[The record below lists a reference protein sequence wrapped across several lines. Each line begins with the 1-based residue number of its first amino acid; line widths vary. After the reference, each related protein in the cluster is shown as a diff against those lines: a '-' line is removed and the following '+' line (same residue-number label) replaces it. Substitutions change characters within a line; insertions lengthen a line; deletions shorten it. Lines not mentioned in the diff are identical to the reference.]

1 MANYEVYVLIIAV
14 VLIGIVLMTN
24 RQREWFDGITPN
36 YLRDYQDIPNDIPSF
51 DAYQIME
58 QPSDPRYVW
67 VPEANGYLLPYDELD
82 FGLPYH
88 RWMYYY
94 FPGYYSQYYD
104 NNWPF
109 DYPWP
114 HDLYY
119 GGSYGGDYGGDFYGY
134 RGDYYKYRYRSGP
147 GRNYNYRISN
157 DISQYYPNRANMPL
171 VYTESY
177 PTRRSGFAGGQ
188 YSQRFAGRGSRGSGL
203 RIGSN
208 TPSFNGRIAKT
219 REHFSTTDCAPTYK
233 SNICTS
239 LIDPMIA
246 DRGGNANGAK
256 ACRPNDLLEKFG
268 NVESVDGVFTS
279 NDPNAYMEPIQGIL
293 TFQVKPSDI
302 TDGSNWPTASG
313 YPALPTYPAT
323 EVYPNPDYVPQ
334 DATTYHQTPAEGY
347 LTPSGLG
354 NYRAQFGFQGIA
366 FNSQGNT
373 EGSIEAPIYGQFS
386 YGEQEYSPQDRDYF
400 TYPTLNKGYLNEKTN
415 PNYEN
420 EPEFIRHQ
428 QVIACEQEND
438 TEFCRQKYGVGYAA
452 QIGKVSEPLMS

>member
-1 MANYEVYVLIIAV
+1 MTDNTVYVLIIVA
-14 VLIGIVLMTN
+14 VLIGIVLMSN
-24 RQREWFDGITPN
+24 RQKEWFDVPGINQNILPS
-36 YLRDYQDIPNDIPSF
+36 DIPPF

-104 NNWPF
+104 TEWPF

-134 RGDYYKYRYRSGP
+134 RGDYYKHRYRSGP
-147 GRNYNYRISN
+147 GRNYNYRVSN
-157 DISQYYPNRANMPL
+157 DISRYYPNRANMPL
-171 VYTESY
+171 VHTASY

-188 YSQRFAGRGSRGSGL
+188 YSQRYAGTGSRGSGL
-203 RIGSN
+203 RMGSN
-208 TPSFNGRIAKT
+208 TPSFNGRVART
-219 REHFSTTDCAPTYK
+219 RENFSTETDCAPAYK
-233 SNICTS
+233 NNNCTS

-246 DRGGNANGAK
+246 NRGGNAKGSK
-256 ACRPNDLLEKFG
+256 ACGPALLEKFG
-268 NVESVDGVFTS
+268 NMESIDGVFMS
-279 NDPNAYMEPIQGIL
+279 NDPDTYMEPVQGTL
-293 TFQVKPSDI
+293 TFSVKPSDV

-323 EVYPNPDYVPQ
+323 EVYPNPDYQPQ
-334 DATTYHQTPAEGY
+334 DATTYRQTPAEGY
-347 LTPSGLG
+347 LTQSSLG
-354 NYRAQFGFQGIA
+354 NYRAQFSLQGTA
-366 FNSQGNT
+366 FDSQGNT

-386 YGEQEYSPQDRDYF
+386 YGEQEYSPQNQDYF
-400 TYPTLNKGYLNEKTN
+400 SYPTLNKGYLSEKTN

-420 EPEFIRHQ
+420 EPEFIRRQ

-438 TEFCRQKYGVGYAA
+438 TEFCRQKYGAGYAA
-452 QIGKVSEPLMS
+452 QVGTVDSQPLMS